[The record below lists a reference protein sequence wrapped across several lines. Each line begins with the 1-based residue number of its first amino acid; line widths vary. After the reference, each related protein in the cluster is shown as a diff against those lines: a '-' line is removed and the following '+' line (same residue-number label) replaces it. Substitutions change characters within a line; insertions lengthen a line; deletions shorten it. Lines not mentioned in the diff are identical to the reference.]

1 MTYNI
6 VATGSRGN
14 AVVINERI
22 LIDCG
27 VPYYKLEP
35 HADKIKLEEM
45 QAAGWKV
52 VDNGVIYDAD
62 GQEPPRAFY
71 LLGFNAQS
79 ET

>member
-1 MTYNI
+1 MKYEKTFQ
-6 VATGSRGN
+6 
-14 AVVINERI
+14 
-22 LIDCG
+22 
-27 VPYYKLEP
+27 LEVRTD
-35 HADKIKLEEM
+35 ADKIKLEEM